1 MTTNEKRAEMNAE
14 QPLKGDRR
22 TAAVENAG
30 FKWAYHVLF
39 FGILLDCVYR
49 YKIRN
54 EDIGDLLV
62 LAGVSVAVITVY
74 LVRRLSWREFLAYV
88 VPQIP
93 RADLPALLAFTL
105 AGALIA
111 GGYGVLHDQITFAI
125 GPEYFRNF
133 KFDQFRYADLGLGE
147 GIFVS
152 SIGFLATWWVGA
164 IGGWI
169 LARRI
174 LSTCSPR
181 MAYRR
186 ICGGFLIVFA
196 GAALGGLLGYLY
208 GLWRGPDA
216 DYSAWQ
222 SALQQYRVSDIWSF
236 MRVAYIHN
244 AGYIGGLVGLLL
256 TYVAIRPGTLRER
269 DSGAF

>member
-1 MTTNEKRAEMNAE
+1 
-14 QPLKGDRR
+14 LSRR
-22 TAAVENAG
+22 D
-30 FKWAYHVLF
+30 F
-39 FGILLDCVYR
+39 FGY
-49 YKIRN
+49 
-54 EDIGDLLV
+54 V
-62 LAGVSVAVITVY
+62 LP
-74 LVRRLSWREFLAYV
+74 R
-88 VPQIP
+88 IP
-93 RADLPALLAFTL
+93 AADLPALVTFTV

-111 GGYGVLHDQITFAI
+111 GGYGVLHDQVTFRI

-133 KFDQFRYADLGLGE
+133 KFHQFHYADPGFGE
-147 GIFVS
+147 GVFVAV
-152 SIGFLATWWVGA
+152 IGFLATWWVGA

-186 ICGGFLIVFA
+186 ISGGFVIVFA
-196 GAALGGLLGYLY
+196 GAALGAFFGYVY

-222 SALQQYRVSDIWSF
+222 PVLEQYRVSDVWSF

-256 TYVAIRPGTLRER
+256 TYVVIRPGTVRNR
-269 DSGAF
+269 DSA